1 MIAPAVAAL
10 PATATAPVTTAAT
23 AAHAAAS
30 AAAAHAATAT
40 ATHATTAATAVPA
53 AAVPVRHLRLVDRAR
68 ISLWRR
74 SGVREPGQAD
84 GRKAKRA
91 GDCSRAN
98 NLLQDHAI
106 PL

>member
-1 MIAPAVAAL
+1 MIAPALAAL

-23 AAHAAAS
+23 AAPAAAS
-30 AAAAHAATAT
+30 AAAAHAAT

-91 GDCSRAN
+91 GDCARAN

>member
-1 MIAPAVAAL
+1 MIAPAAATL
-10 PATATAPVTTAAT
+10 PTAATAPVTTAAT
-23 AAHAAAS
+23 AAP
-30 AAAAHAATAT
+30 
-40 ATHATTAATAVPA
+40 ATTTVPAVPA
-53 AAVPVRHLRLVDRAR
+53 AVPVHQLCLLDHAR
-68 ISLWRR
+68 SSLWRR

-91 GDCSRAN
+91 GDCARAN

>member
-1 MIAPAVAAL
+1 MIAPAAAAL
-10 PATATAPVTTAAT
+10 PAAATAAPVTTTAAT
-23 AAHAAAS
+23 AH
-30 AAAAHAATAT
+30 AAAAHV
-40 ATHATTAATAVPA
+40 TAATAVPA
-53 AAVPVRHLRLVDRAR
+53 AAVPVHRLCLLDHAR

-91 GDCSRAN
+91 GDCARAN
-98 NLLQDHAI
+98 NLLEDHAI